1 MEMSK
6 HSAIARIL
14 KLEKK
19 LKKRNK
25 KIKKLK
31 KRLTCPECGEPR
43 DYGPGEG
50 CQSAHD
56 MGAQLKAKDERIAE
70 LEAERD
76 KYVSAV
82 GIATTI
88 KDTMIV
94 DAENPEAMMLELDRH
109 VADLREQLTAEREKR
124 EEAEKAM
131 LSPSDLA
138 LYRKGWVDCEKYYC
152 GTGEDRSV
160 PVDIAPREEGETLTE
175 FLTRLHEEYER
186 TKKNS
191 IQFD

>member
-1 MEMSK
+1 MSK

-50 CQSAHD
+50 CQGAHD
-56 MGAQLKAKDERIAE
+56 MRAQLKEANERISE
-70 LEAERD
+70 L
-76 KYVSAV
+76 
-82 GIATTI
+82 
-88 KDTMIV
+88 
-94 DAENPEAMMLELDRH
+94 
-109 VADLREQLTAEREKR
+109 
-124 EEAEKAM
+124 EAEKAM
-131 LSPSDLA
+131 LSPADLA

-175 FLTRLHEEYER
+175 FLTRLHEAYER